1 MRKVVSF
8 FGLFLLICSCFMGVS
23 CVNNIDGVGSIV
35 LKMPGSS
42 SRATSPAGS
51 LNNNGT
57 YKIDLFCEADRS
69 EQHLTAKAEE
79 TVVINYVRIG
89 YCTVVV
95 TSLDSDGFPDKQGK
109 TRVFIKKWIQNT
121 ANVTLREYTEPP
133 KIEITKQPQDVTER
147 LVSNEDGSGASYMM
161 EKGFSISAKVKQ
173 KGTFSVNCFSCDP
186 KGNKK
191 DYVGKPYGDSVKK
204 DGYTELQLTNPAHPG
219 MYSKPGDYYYI
230 FEITFIDNKQ
240 IYSEAVMSRVI
251 HVKILPEIVTSWKRL
266 RKIGGE
272 ITSSNDNEFEI
283 YVSGKIDAGQV
294 DGETWGGFDPSGKN
308 VTIIAVDGGCTIN
321 KSNVNG
327 FIFSLTGG
335 GSLTLKGSPSSKL
348 IIDGGGE
355 ACGSNYGLIGL
366 NWEKSDSGK
375 TAKLYVMENCV
386 LQNNVNTY
394 GKSLQSEGVAG
405 AAIGFNISDG
415 SQNPGKGS
423 EIVVKGEII
432 NCKGQNTSFGNYN
445 ENIIVTPYN
454 HQVLIV
460 K

>member
-51 LNNNGT
+51 PNNNGT

-79 TVVINYVRIG
+79 TVVINEVRIG
-89 YCTVVV
+89 YCTIIL
-95 TSLDSDGFPDKQGK
+95 TYYDGAGYAVNRGSAK
-109 TRVFIKKWIQNT
+109 VFVNKWVQNPVSIKLASFVAT
-121 ANVTLREYTEPP
+121 P
-133 KIEITKQPQDVTER
+133 EITKQPQDVTAR
-147 LVSNEDGSGASYMM
+147 LDITNGTVEYHLSE
-161 EKGFSISAKVKQ
+161 GFLFEARVHQ
-173 KGTFSVNCFSCDP
+173 DGTFTEVEFKECDSNGKVIENSGYMP
-186 KGNKK
+186 YMPTSSKK
-191 DYVGKPYGDSVKK
+191 E
-204 DGYTELQLTNPAHPG
+204 DGYTKLMAGPVSLNFNN
-219 MYSKPGDYYYI
+219 PGDYYFKFFCAFTNLNQQTTF
-230 FEITFIDNKQ
+230 FE
-240 IYSEAVMSRVI
+240 SRLI
-251 HVKILPEIVTSWKRL
+251 HVKILPVIARNWNQLEYCMPHGESNKKVEIFVE
-266 RKIGGE
+266 GD
-272 ITSSNDNEFEI
+272 ITPPSYYQGFM
-283 YVSGKIDAGQV
+283 V
-294 DGETWGGFDPSGKN
+294 DGHD
-308 VTIIAVDGGCTIN
+308 VTITAVGKGCTFH
-321 KSNVNG
+321 KPDSDSYFEG
-327 FIFSLTGG
+327 FLFSLTGG

-355 ACGSNYGLIGL
+355 TCGSNYGLIGL
-366 NWEKSDSGK
+366 NWERTDSGK

-386 LQNNVNTY
+386 LQNNVNTFEP
-394 GKSLQSEGVAG
+394 KFDSNERGVVG
-405 AAIGFNISDG
+405 AAIGFNINDG

-432 NCKGQNTSFGNYN
+432 NCKGQNTSLGNYDK
-445 ENIIVTPYN
+445 NIIVTPDN